1 MTDTKRGPLFL
12 ILFAALMAGAG
23 NGISLVAFPWLVLQR
38 NGSALDASIV
48 AMAGTLPLLAATLIA
63 GAAVDYLGRRRVS
76 MISDA
81 LSALS
86 VAAVPLLALTF
97 GVHAINVAVLAGL
110 AALGAF
116 FDPAGMTA
124 RETMLPEAATRA
136 GWTLDHANSVYEA
149 IFNLAYIVGPGI
161 GGLLIAT
168 LGGVNTMWVTASAF
182 GLSIVAIAVLRLE
195 GAGKPDRTALPDGVW
210 AGIMEGLRFVWNNKV
225 LRTLAFV
232 DLAATGLYMPMESV
246 LFPKYFTDRNE
257 PAQLGWVLMAL
268 SVGGLI
274 GALGYALL
282 SKYSSK
288 RAIMLTAVLTLGVA
302 MTIIAFLPP
311 LPLIL
316 VLCAV
321 VGSGLRADRAD
332 LQLRDADPRA
342 AASAWPRRRRHGV
355 AGLRGRT
362 ARVDRGRPARRLR
375 RPACDVPGVVPADAG
390 AGHRR
395 RLLAGVARVGSLT
408 GVGRAKYCPPQ
419 QVTSTPAPQLLWRR
433 TFRPCGL
440 RAPGGAAWPPRT
452 SRRSPRAPRPTA
464 RGRRAC
470 ARPRL

>member
-1 MTDTKRGPLFL
+1 
-12 ILFAALMAGAG
+12 
-23 NGISLVAFPWLVLQR
+23 
-38 NGSALDASIV
+38 
-48 AMAGTLPLLAATLIA
+48 
-63 GAAVDYLGRRRVS
+63 

-86 VAAVPLLALTF
+86 VAAVPLLALAF
-97 GVHAINVAVLAGL
+97 GVDAINVAVLAGL

-149 IFNLAYIVGPGI
+149 VFNLSYIVGPGI

-168 LGGVNTMWVTASAF
+168 LGGINTMWVTASAF
-182 GLSIVAIAVLRLE
+182 GLSIVAITVLQLE
-195 GAGKPDRTALPDGVW
+195 GAGKPDRAALPDGVW

-288 RAIMLTAVLTLGVA
+288 RGIMLTAVLTLGVA

-311 LPLIL
+311 LALIL

-321 VGSGLRADRAD
+321 VGLVYGPIAPIYNYVMQTRAP
-332 LQLRDADPRA
+332 Q
-342 AASAWPRRRRHGV
+342 H
-355 AGLRGRT
+355 LRGR
-362 ARVDRGRPARRLR
+362 V
-375 RPACDVPGVVPADAG
+375 VGVMGSLAYAAGPLGLVVAGPLADA
-390 AGHRR
+390 AGLHVTF
-395 RLLAGVARVGSLT
+395 LALSLPMLVLGLVAIFL
-408 GVGRAKYCPPQ
+408 
-419 QVTSTPAPQLLWRR
+419 PALGELDSGGQIDQ
-433 TFRPCGL
+433 
-440 RAPGGAAWPPRT
+440 APGQPE
-452 SRRSPRAPRPTA
+452 
-464 RGRRAC
+464 
-470 ARPRL
+470 

>member
-1 MTDTKRGPLFL
+1 MANGKRGPLFV

-23 NGISLVAFPWLVLQR
+23 NGISIVAFPWLVLQR

-48 AMAGTLPLLAATLIA
+48 AMAGTIPLLVATLIA
-63 GAAVDYLGRRRVS
+63 GAAVDYLGRKRVS

-81 LSALS
+81 LSAMS
-86 VAAVPLLALTF
+86 VAAVPVLALIF
-97 GVHAINVAVLAGL
+97 GVHVINVAVLAGL

-149 IFNLAYIVGPGI
+149 VFNLSYIVGPGI

-168 LGGVNTMWVTASAF
+168 LGGVNTMWVTAGAF
-182 GLSIVAIAVLRLE
+182 CLSIAVIATLRLE
-195 GAGKPDRTALPDGVW
+195 GTGKPDRSKLTEGVW
-210 AGIMEGLRFVWNNKV
+210 TGVVEGLRFVWNVPV

-268 SVGGLI
+268 SVGGLV
-274 GALGYALL
+274 GALSY
-282 SKYSSK
+282 
-288 RAIMLTAVLTLGVA
+288 AVLSQRMKRRTTMLVALMTLGVA
-302 MTIIAFLPP
+302 MTVIAFLPP

-321 VGSGLRADRAD
+321 VGFVYGPIAPIYNYVMQTRAP
-332 LQLRDADPRA
+332 Q
-342 AASAWPRRRRHGV
+342 H
-355 AGLRGRT
+355 LRGR
-362 ARVDRGRPARRLR
+362 V
-375 RPACDVPGVVPADAG
+375 VGVMGSLAYAAGPLGLVVAGPLADA
-390 AGHRR
+390 AGLHVTFLALALPM
-395 RLLAGVARVGSLT
+395 LLLGLIALAL
-408 GVGRAKYCPPQ
+408 
-419 QVTSTPAPQLLWRR
+419 PALHDLD
-433 TFRPCGL
+433 
-440 RAPGGAAWPPRT
+440 RAPAAGPDGA
-452 SRRSPRAPRPTA
+452 S
-464 RGRRAC
+464 
-470 ARPRL
+470 

>member
-1 MTDTKRGPLFL
+1 MTNGKRGPLFV

-23 NGISLVAFPWLVLQR
+23 NGISIVAFPWLVLQR

-48 AMAGTLPLLAATLIA
+48 AMAGTVPLLVATLIA
-63 GAAVDYLGRRRVS
+63 GAAVDYLGRKRVS

-86 VAAVPLLALTF
+86 VAAVPVIALTF
-97 GVHAINVAVLAGL
+97 GVHVINVAVLASL

-124 RETMLPEAATRA
+124 RETMLPEAAARA

-149 IFNLAYIVGPGI
+149 VFNLSYIVGPGI

-168 LGGVNTMWVTASAF
+168 LGGVNTMWVTAGAF
-182 GLSIVAIAVLRLE
+182 CLSIAVIATLRLE
-195 GAGKPDRTALPDGVW
+195 GTGKPDRSKLTEGVW
-210 AGIMEGLRFVWNNKV
+210 AGVVEGLRFVWNSPV

-268 SVGGLI
+268 SVGGLV
-274 GALGYALL
+274 GALSYAVL
-282 SKYSSK
+282 SQ
-288 RAIMLTAVLTLGVA
+288 RMMRRTTMLIALLTLGVA
-302 MTIIAFLPP
+302 MTVIAFLPP

-321 VGSGLRADRAD
+321 VGFVYGPIAPIYNYVMQTRAP
-332 LQLRDADPRA
+332 Q
-342 AASAWPRRRRHGV
+342 H
-355 AGLRGRT
+355 LRGR
-362 ARVDRGRPARRLR
+362 V
-375 RPACDVPGVVPADAG
+375 VGVMGSLAYAAGPLGLVLAGPLADAAGLHVTFLALSLPMLLLGLIALALPALRDLDREPAADPEG
-390 AGHRR
+390 A
-395 RLLAGVARVGSLT
+395 L
-408 GVGRAKYCPPQ
+408 
-419 QVTSTPAPQLLWRR
+419 
-433 TFRPCGL
+433 
-440 RAPGGAAWPPRT
+440 
-452 SRRSPRAPRPTA
+452 
-464 RGRRAC
+464 
-470 ARPRL
+470 

>member
-1 MTDTKRGPLFL
+1 MNSSRRGPLYL

-38 NGSALDASIV
+38 NGSALEASIV

-86 VAAVPLLALTF
+86 VAAVPVLALTF
-97 GVHAINVAVLAGL
+97 GIDIINVAVLAAL
-110 AALGAF
+110 AGLGAF

-149 IFNLAYIVGPGI
+149 IFNLSYIVGPGI

-168 LGGVNTMWVTASAF
+168 LGGVNTMWVTAAAF
-182 GLSIVAIAVLRLE
+182 GLSIVTIALLRLE
-195 GAGKPDRTALPDGVW
+195 GTGKPDRSSLPEGVW
-210 AGIMEGLRFVWNNKV
+210 QGIVEGLRFVWNNKV

-246 LFPKYFTDRNE
+246 LFPKYFADRDE

-268 SVGGLI
+268 SIGGLV
-274 GALGYALL
+274 GALGYAVL
-282 SKYSSK
+282 SKYMSR
-288 RAIMLTAVLTLGVA
+288 RATMLTALLTLGVA
-302 MTIIAFLPP
+302 MTVIAFLPP

-316 VLCAV
+316 GLSAV
-321 VGSGLRADRAD
+321 VGLVYGPIAPIYNYVMQTRAP
-332 LQLRDADPRA
+332 Q
-342 AASAWPRRRRHGV
+342 H
-355 AGLRGRT
+355 LRGRVVGVMGSLAYAAGPLGLIVAGPLADSAGLHVT
-362 ARVDRGRPARRLR
+362 FLALSLPMLLLGVVAVFLPALRELDRGR
-375 RPACDVPGVVPADAG
+375 
-390 AGHRR
+390 
-395 RLLAGVARVGSLT
+395 
-408 GVGRAKYCPPQ
+408 
-419 QVTSTPAPQLLWRR
+419 
-433 TFRPCGL
+433 
-440 RAPGGAAWPPRT
+440 
-452 SRRSPRAPRPTA
+452 
-464 RGRRAC
+464 
-470 ARPRL
+470 

>member
-1 MTDTKRGPLFL
+1 M
-12 ILFAALMAGAG
+12 
-23 NGISLVAFPWLVLQR
+23 LQR

-48 AMAGTLPLLAATLIA
+48 AMAGTVPLLVATLIA
-63 GAAVDYLGRRRVS
+63 GAAVDYLGRKRVS

-86 VAAVPLLALTF
+86 VAAVPVLALTF
-97 GVHAINVAVLAGL
+97 GVHVVNVAVLACL

-149 IFNLAYIVGPGI
+149 VFNLSYIVGPGI

-168 LGGVNTMWVTASAF
+168 LGGVNTMWVTAAAF
-182 GLSIVAIAVLRLE
+182 CLSIVAIAMLRLE
-195 GAGKPDRTALPDGVW
+195 GAGTPDHNALPDGVW
-210 AGIMEGLRFVWNNKV
+210 AGVVEGLRFVWNNKV

-268 SVGGLI
+268 SVGGLV
-274 GALGYALL
+274 GALGYAVL
-282 SKYSSK
+282 STRMK
-288 RAIMLTAVLTLGVA
+288 RRTTMLIALLTLGVA

-321 VGSGLRADRAD
+321 VGFVYGPIAPIYNYVMQTRAP
-332 LQLRDADPRA
+332 Q
-342 AASAWPRRRRHGV
+342 H
-355 AGLRGRT
+355 LRGR
-362 ARVDRGRPARRLR
+362 V
-375 RPACDVPGVVPADAG
+375 VGVMGSLAYAAGPLGLVLAGPLADA
-390 AGHRR
+390 AGLHATFLALALPMLLLGLVAL
-395 RLLAGVARVGSLT
+395 RLPALRDLDREPVADPER
-408 GVGRAKYCPPQ
+408 
-419 QVTSTPAPQLLWRR
+419 
-433 TFRPCGL
+433 
-440 RAPGGAAWPPRT
+440 
-452 SRRSPRAPRPTA
+452 
-464 RGRRAC
+464 C
-470 ARPRL
+470 AVERCR